1 MDIFIFAE
9 SLTAL
14 KNYSGGRQQ
23 QICLESHFEKFF
35 KCIERRKVFV
45 LMIDGFGAVLVT
57 FLLGIYEYCSFRQL
71 YLVFDKK
78 KIVLYFSHEK
88 FHFVLVGFSSIFCLK
103 HIWYETRQKISLEN
117 ISVKLLREIYPV
129 QNLKGAGL
137 NFKANWRKVEILNV
151 LTLKRKSTVSDERQI
166 IREVDT
172 CCLEAP
178 NHGDYHKR
186 VVYLILKTPVMF

>member
-1 MDIFIFAE
+1 MEPFLLHFYWAYMSIVHFDNYIWFLIKNRALFFPWKV
-9 SLTAL
+9 SLRT
-14 KNYSGGRQQ
+14 G
-23 QICLESHFEKFF
+23 
-35 KCIERRKVFV
+35 
-45 LMIDGFGAVLVT
+45 T
-57 FLLGIYEYCSFRQL
+57 FL
-71 YLVFDKK
+71 
-78 KIVLYFSHEK
+78 
-88 FHFVLVGFSSIFCLK
+88 SIFCLK

-117 ISVKLLREIYPV
+117 ISVKLLRTIYPV

-151 LTLKRKSTVSDERQI
+151 LTLKRKPTVSDERQI